1 MARKQLIDD
10 IKANLNKDAANVV
23 LDLLQ
28 KHNDLAQQVEDL
40 IALLEANKA
49 DITAV
54 DFAGE
59 SEENDINI
67 D

>member
-1 MARKQLIDD
+1 MRIQLDAD
-10 IKANLNKDAANVV
+10 LKANLNRDAADTVK
-23 LDLLQ
+23 DLLE
-28 KHNDLAQQVEDL
+28 KHNSLAAQVESL

-59 SEENDINI
+59 SEDNSVNI

>member
-1 MARKQLIDD
+1 MRNQLVSDLN
-10 IKANLNKDAANVV
+10 ANLNVDASTTVK
-23 LDLLQ
+23 DLLE
-28 KHNDLAQQVEDL
+28 KHNSLAAQVESL

-59 SEENDINI
+59 SEDNSVSI

>member
-1 MARKQLIDD
+1 MRKQLTVDL
-10 IKANLNKDAANVV
+10 KANLNKDAADTMI
-23 LDLLQ
+23 DLLE
-28 KHNDLAQQVEDL
+28 KHNALAAQVEAL

-49 DITAV
+49 DISAV

-59 SEENDINI
+59 SESNDVSI

>member
-1 MARKQLIDD
+1 MRNQLDAD
-10 IKANLNKDAANVV
+10 LKANLNRDAADTVK
-23 LDLLQ
+23 DLLE
-28 KHNDLAQQVEDL
+28 KHNSLAAQVESL

-54 DFAGE
+54 VFAGE
-59 SEENDINI
+59 SEDNSVDI

>member
-1 MARKQLIDD
+1 MRNQLDAD
-10 IKANLNKDAANVV
+10 LKANLNRDAADTVK
-23 LDLLQ
+23 DLLE
-28 KHNDLAQQVEDL
+28 KHNSLAAQVESL

-59 SEENDINI
+59 SEDNSVDI

>member
-1 MARKQLIDD
+1 MRNQLDAD
-10 IKANLNKDAANVV
+10 IKANLKRDAADTVK
-23 LDLLQ
+23 DLLE
-28 KHNDLAQQVEDL
+28 KHNSLAAQVESL

-59 SEENDINI
+59 SEDNSVDI